1 MRWLEREMGVKK
13 QSFMTGAFVL
23 SAAGIITKI
32 FGALYRIPLTWLIGD
47 EGMGLYGM
55 SYPLYNMLL
64 VLSTAG
70 IPVAISKLVSEKV
83 TKGNYRDAQRVFGL
97 SFLMLAT
104 SGLFFSLLLFFGAR
118 PLLNKGFLRDPR
130 AYYGIVC
137 IAPAVFLVSVMS
149 AFRGF
154 FQGLQTM
161 VPTALSQIVEQ
172 LARAATALSLAYYLF
187 GRGIEFAAAGAAFG
201 AVVGALAGLLLL
213 LVFYSRRHLY
223 FTGPRLYRGERST
236 PGEIVASI
244 VKLAIPVSLAS
255 LVMPLVQNIDVAIV
269 PARLGVAGYS
279 VKEATA
285 LFGQLSQMAA
295 TLINLPTIITVAIGV
310 SLVPAISAAS
320 ALGDEAL
327 VRSRVAAAVRMT
339 IIVELPAFVG
349 LYILA
354 EEIMALLYG
363 HPQAGVALSGLAA
376 SVLFLGLHQTTSGV
390 LQGLGRTDIPVKS
403 LLVGAV
409 CKVILT
415 YILTARPAFG
425 IRGAALGTVTAFI
438 ISSSLNLLA
447 LGRLIGFSL
456 EVKDM
461 FIKPAVAAGLMGLA
475 VVGSYRLVAPRGG
488 NSPATLISIG
498 VGAVAYVLIL
508 FLLGGLG
515 ARDVEMMPWIGPR
528 LSARL
533 KGRGRLK
540 D

>member
-1 MRWLEREMGVKK
+1 MKK

-23 SAAGIITKI
+23 AAAGIVTKV

-83 TKGNYRDAQRVFGL
+83 TQGNYGDAQRVFGL
-97 SFLMLAT
+97 SFLILAST
-104 SGLFFSLLLFFGAR
+104 GLFFSLLLFFTAR
-118 PLLNKGFLRDPR
+118 PLVERGFLRDPR
-130 AYYGIVC
+130 AYYGVVA

-161 VPTALSQIVEQ
+161 VPTALSQVVEQ

-201 AVVGALAGLLLL
+201 AVVGALAGLILLL
-213 LVFYSRRHLY
+213 AFYRRRHRY

-236 PGEIVASI
+236 TGEIIGSI
-244 VKLAIPVSLAS
+244 VRLAIPVSLAS
-255 LVMPLVQNIDVAIV
+255 LVMPLVQNIDVIIV

-279 VKEATA
+279 VEEATA

-295 TLINLPTIITVAIGV
+295 TLINLPTIITVALAV

-320 ALGDEAL
+320 ALGDKGL
-327 VRSRVAAAVRMT
+327 IKSRVAAAVRMT
-339 IIVELPAFVG
+339 IILELPAFVG

-363 HPQAGVALSGLAA
+363 HPQAGVALSSLAA

-403 LLVGAV
+403 LLMGAV
-409 CKVILT
+409 CKVFLT
-415 YILTARPAFG
+415 YILTARPTFA

-447 LGRLIGFSL
+447 LGRLIGFKL
-456 EVKDM
+456 QLKEM
-461 FIKPAVAAGLMGLA
+461 CIKPVVAAAVMTFA
-475 VVGSYRLVAPRGG
+475 VVGTYRLTA
-488 NSPATLISIG
+488 A
-498 VGAVAYVLIL
+498 
-508 FLLGGLG
+508 
-515 ARDVEMMPWIGPR
+515 
-528 LSARL
+528 
-533 KGRGRLK
+533 
-540 D
+540 